1 MQQSVQQSAT
11 LTGRPAARRRAPRL
25 VGLLALVLLVLALAL
40 PAGAAASAAPPMI
53 SVTAP
58 TGSASYAQYDSLT
71 VSWTTSSATASGEF
85 CVWLR
90 SSSGGWYAAKLWPA
104 GGGTSF
110 GTSLVLD
117 VPAGSGYQAIVA
129 WRPTAGSGAWVSWGT
144 SPGSFIVTA
153 IPAPVITV
161 TAPWGNGAGYPVG
174 SLLTVSW
181 TTSRATASGEFCVWA
196 RSAAD
201 DFYIAKLWPAGGG
214 TSFSTFLVLDVPA
227 GFGYQAI
234 VAWRPTAGSGAWVS
248 WGTSPDSFIV
258 IGDPLLYTITSSV
271 NDTRRVGR
279 FKGTPTVDISPLGEQ
294 YVSPGGSMT
303 FTITS
308 HYRKRVGEGK
318 RKLTWHVDVDGHSVG
333 QPSTYTFPNVRANHT
348 IEVFDTDR

>member
-144 SPGSFIVTA
+144 SP
-153 IPAPVITV
+153 
-161 TAPWGNGAGYPVG
+161 
-174 SLLTVSW
+174 
-181 TTSRATASGEFCVWA
+181 
-196 RSAAD
+196 
-201 DFYIAKLWPAGGG
+201 
-214 TSFSTFLVLDVPA
+214 
-227 GFGYQAI
+227 
-234 VAWRPTAGSGAWVS
+234 
-248 WGTSPDSFIV
+248 DSFIV

>member
-248 WGTSPDSFIV
+248 WGTSPGSFIV
-258 IGDPLLYTITSSV
+258 TASPPPADTFTITSSV
-271 NDTRRVGR
+271 IHATAGDS
-279 FKGTPTVDISPLGEQ
+279 ISPDGVQ
-294 YVSPGGSMT
+294 TVSRGGSMT
-303 FTITS
+303 FTIRS
-308 HYRKRVGEGK
+308 DYRKRVGGGK
-318 RKLTWHVDVDGHSVG
+318 RGYYAWTLTVDGVVVSPNVN
-333 QPSTYTFPNVRANHT
+333 TYTFANVIANHT
-348 IEVFDTDR
+348 IVADFTDR